1 MQFKMGQFIV
11 KALICAARCQ
21 KASVCKHAVIQ
32 LQISGDLPSSK
43 WLLICI
49 WQSGTELFKMIF
61 VRADAD
67 NWWSLTA
74 VICTV
79 HSEPILFGLIRP
91 LECSELMASHL

>member
-1 MQFKMGQFIV
+1 MQRV
-11 KALICAARCQ
+11 ARRRVYV
-21 KASVCKHAVIQ
+21 SMLSSSYRFV
-32 LQISGDLPSSK
+32 SGDLPSSK

-49 WQSGTELFKMIF
+49 WQSGTELFKMMF

-79 HSEPILFGLIRP
+79 HSEQILFGLIQP